1 MPMPVTT
8 AAKRPDKTK
17 KFLASIDTALNIF
30 DDQVS
35 SIDNC
40 RETAYKTFVKAY
52 REAFADIWPKINIA
66 SVKILLQSVKDAE
79 LDELHRMSRLMSPEK
94 SQPTLVKENRT
105 VPMLDNILG
114 SLVNQIPEQKLPDKE
129 TCALISTI
137 FLDLAEAH
145 KHYAN
150 AARGIAD
157 IAGLISP
164 EQLTLVLAAAVP
176 PTLQLVLPPGQISPL
191 SAPLPPPMTAT
202 TVAGRQEMIKYC
214 KNMIL
219 PDPSANAFKEC
230 EERTLTRVL
239 TSAIFCMLE
248 KHLFDETT
256 PRAEVA
262 TSFCI
267 TAAQLHKAVTGID
280 YQSGPH
286 PYKSKQ
292 KTTDIGSTKPTKLQK
307 TDAGP
312 SPAPS
317 TLGESPCG
325 KARAK
330 VAAPESD
337 TDHPKIG
344 AITSEDTLSS
354 GSSDSLPEVPFK

>member
-8 AAKRPDKTK
+8 AAKWPDKTK

-30 DDQVS
+30 NDQVS

-40 RETAYKTFVKAY
+40 HETAYKTFAKAY
-52 REAFADIWPKINIA
+52 REAFADIWPKINNA
-66 SVKILLQSVKDAE
+66 SVKILLQSIKDAE
-79 LDELHRMSRLMSPEK
+79 LDKLCRMSRLMSPEK
-94 SQPTLVKENRT
+94 SQPTLVKENRAIPT
-105 VPMLDNILG
+105 SDNILG
-114 SLVNQIPEQKLPDKE
+114 SLVNIYRNRNCQTRKHVPSFQPF
-129 TCALISTI
+129 
-137 FLDLAEAH
+137 FLDLAKAH

-150 AARGIAD
+150 AARGITD

-164 EQLTLVLAAAVP
+164 EQLTLVLAAAVL

-191 SAPLPPPMTAT
+191 SAPLPPPTIAT
-202 TVAGRQEMIKYC
+202 TAAGRQEMIKYC

-219 PDPSANAFKEC
+219 LDPSADAFKEC
-230 EERTLTRVL
+230 EERTPTHVL
-239 TSAIFCMLE
+239 ATAIFCTLE

-256 PRAEVA
+256 PRVEVA

-286 PYKSKQ
+286 PYKRKQ
-292 KTTDIGSTKPTKLQK
+292 KTTDTGSTKPTKLQK
-307 TDAGP
+307 TDACP
-312 SPAPS
+312 SPEPS
-317 TLGESPCG
+317 TLGEIPHG
-325 KARAK
+325 KAPAK
-330 VAAPESD
+330 EAAPESD
-337 TDHPKIG
+337 TDHPKTG